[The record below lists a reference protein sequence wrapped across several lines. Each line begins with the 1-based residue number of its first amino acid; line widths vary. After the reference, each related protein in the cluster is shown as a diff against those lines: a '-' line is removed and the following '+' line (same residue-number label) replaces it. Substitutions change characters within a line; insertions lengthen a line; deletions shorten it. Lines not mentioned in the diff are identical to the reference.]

1 MSINELLLLSGVE
14 IIGDF
19 SYKQFA
25 NVGGIAPFII
35 GTISYIAVVALLIV
49 SLQNSTVLMVNAGW
63 DGISG
68 LLESI
73 CAYVFLGERFQHFSQ
88 YIGIFMISIGLY
100 LLKIPMTKKKPFVIP
115 SFFISKK

>member
-14 IIGDF
+14 IIGNF

-73 CAYVFLGERFQHFSQ
+73 CAYVFLGERFANYLQ
-88 YIGIFMISIGLY
+88 YVGLALIIGGIY
-100 LLKIPMTKKKPFVIP
+100 LLKIPWQKTHAFHIP
-115 SFFISKK
+115 KI